1 MSYTNCDVY
10 KCTSNVVYECDN
22 DGDKINK
29 DKVIQIWRKTK
40 YSKMA
45 IKFASCVLYVADE
58 LCGPKY
64 SKMTCIFCVHG
75 RLSENLI
82 IERWHELFNVCR
94 PHLLVQNLPLIG

>member
-22 DGDKINK
+22 DGNKINEDKVIQIWNKINK

-64 SKMTCIFCVHG
+64 SKMTCIFCVEG
-75 RLSENLI
+75 KEGWVKI
-82 IERWHELFNVCR
+82 
-94 PHLLVQNLPLIG
+94 

>member
-22 DGDKINK
+22 DGNKINK

-45 IKFASCVLYVADE
+45 IKLVSCIFHVADI
-58 LCGPKY
+58 LCGSKC
-64 SKMTCIFCVHG
+64 SKMACIFCVG
-75 RLSENLI
+75 GTLCGKLLI
-82 IERWHELFNVCR
+82 KDGTCFTTCVVS
-94 PHLLVQNLPLIG
+94 PVLVQK